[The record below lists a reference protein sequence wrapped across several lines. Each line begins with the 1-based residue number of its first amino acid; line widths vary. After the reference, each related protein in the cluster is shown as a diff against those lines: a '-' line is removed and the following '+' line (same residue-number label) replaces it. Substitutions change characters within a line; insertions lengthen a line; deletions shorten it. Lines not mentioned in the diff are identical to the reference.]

1 MPQNTMPQPAKSWLR
16 SPMQQK
22 LLLMLPLPSVLSHSL
37 CFPYYFF
44 SPADNKHETRLLDHH
59 RLGSKDFW
67 NCFVSPSLNTY
78 VAVVVKFEMAARRNQ
93 AWLAISNW
101 ADCAQFV
108 YLVYFSFFVFL
119 WEGRKRV
126 LRPDSTLLWADALA
140 VVKNLD
146 VRHTLSLLSILI
158 MCW

>member
-1 MPQNTMPQPAKSWLR
+1 MHK
-16 SPMQQK
+16 K
-22 LLLMLPLPSVLSHSL
+22 LLLMFPLPSFLPSSFFLSVSL
-37 CFPYYFF
+37 TLF
-44 SPADNKHETRLLDHH
+44 STNNNKHETQPLDHN
-59 RLGSKDFW
+59 RLGSNDFW